1 MIFTAGML
9 MLATPRSWRLS
20 MVPVMWSVIGGSAAF
35 LLGVYADYAL
45 PLAGIA
51 LAIFS
56 VQKNSGCC
64 GSRSAP
70 SRPRPVTQTC
80 QSNRGAA

>member
-1 MIFTAGML
+1 
-9 MLATPRSWRLS
+9 

-56 VQKNSGCC
+56 TQRTSG
-64 GSRSAP
+64 S
-70 SRPRPVTQTC
+70 
-80 QSNRGAA
+80 